1 MANTKTNANI
11 KARNIALG
19 VNVLKTPSIPVATS
33 GTTIT
38 KYERVGVNRF
48 RVGVTVAPYT
58 QACTNAALGHGKQIF
73 DFPLGGIIL
82 HSLTGTITLSSP
94 TCTATWVAGFG
105 SVVASGAVSVLTGT
119 STFVDF
125 FESYNMH
132 ALTSTAYVNTI
143 TWNGSGQIVDGSSTA
158 KDLYMNFAGTNT
170 ASENAT
176 ISAVLEFEYSI
187 V

>member
-1 MANTKTNANI
+1 MANERTNAAI
-11 KARNIALG
+11 KARNIVLG
-19 VNVLKTPSIPVATS
+19 MDVLKSPSIPAATS

-48 RVGVTVAPYT
+48 RVGLTVASYT

-82 HSLTGTITLSSP
+82 HSLTGTISLSSP
-94 TCTATWVAGFG
+94 TCTAVWLAGFG
-105 SVVASGAVSVLTGT
+105 SVVASGVVSVLTGT
-119 STFVDF
+119 STFIDF
-125 FESYNMH
+125 FESYNMG
-132 ALTSTAYVNTI
+132 ALTATTKVNTI

-176 ISAVLEFEYSI
+176 ISASLEFEYSI
-187 V
+187 I